1 MLVMLSALGAMRGGS
16 LRTPPRSAR
25 APRSRPL
32 VMRRSKTG
40 VWVEHEGSLDWLKT
54 AIQRQELLD
63 RASEISIT
71 EDVRELNE
79 WRELRDELAS
89 SLGRHPTQARDASA
103 APASISV
110 GVARRSSSDH
120 ARCI

>member
-1 MLVMLSALGAMRGGS
+1 MLMLCALGAMRGGS
-16 LRTPPRSAR
+16 LRTPPRSSAR

-40 VWVEHEGSLDWLKT
+40 VWVENEGSLDWLMT
-54 AIQRQELLD
+54 AMRRQELLD

-79 WRELRDELAS
+79 WYALRDDLAS

-103 APASISV
+103 APH
-110 GVARRSSSDH
+110 RT
-120 ARCI
+120 